1 MVSNCFWFPSWEGLG
16 VCETHKRMY
25 TNTPPSPSLEGRL
38 SILET
43 LRFALSD
50 KEYCL
55 SSRTERSVVKDLVDI
70 LVGVFE
76 ILRFALTSCW
86 GLCPKNDKF
95 KKDLLRSL
103 YHQVKEH
110 HRKGLFRSGDAK
122 DIKKIPTQPG
132 WIELGITWE
141 WMGKTSLHPCLFN
154 TNRCSRSS
162 RRKLRKSVVSVP
174 CILRRT
180 CAPSCISSSIAR
192 TLPSCGCYF

>member
-38 SILET
+38 SIL
-43 LRFALSD
+43 
-50 KEYCL
+50 
-55 SSRTERSVVKDLVDI
+55 
-70 LVGVFE
+70 E

-162 RRKLRKSVVSVP
+162 RRKLRKSVVSGP